1 MNDVDQEMQQSGVS
15 KDGDDNDVLAEDE
28 KSLMLEGEEDTLAIP
43 KLGKGGNLEGRE
55 RIVRECYG
63 IEVEEDGHCLKEG
76 ERGCEDEDGDV
87 KQIEED
93 DSSEGE
99 ISTKSW
105 ITRYS
110 NTLKSSEESTLHQ
123 DDDTLSIS
131 VLSSNSD
138 FEVGSLPFK
147 RRKRVCVNKLK
158 SLLYFK
164 QWFVQ

>member
-1 MNDVDQEMQQSGVS
+1 M
-15 KDGDDNDVLAEDE
+15 
-28 KSLMLEGEEDTLAIP
+28 LAIQ
-43 KLGKGGNLEGRE
+43 KLGEGGNLEGRE
-55 RIVRECYG
+55 RIVIECYG

-76 ERGCEDEDGDV
+76 ERGCEDEDGDF
-87 KQIEED
+87 KQIEEKD

-99 ISTKSW
+99 INTKSC

-110 NTLKSSEESTLHQ
+110 NALESSEESTLHQ

-147 RRKRVCVNKLK
+147 RRKRVCVHKLK